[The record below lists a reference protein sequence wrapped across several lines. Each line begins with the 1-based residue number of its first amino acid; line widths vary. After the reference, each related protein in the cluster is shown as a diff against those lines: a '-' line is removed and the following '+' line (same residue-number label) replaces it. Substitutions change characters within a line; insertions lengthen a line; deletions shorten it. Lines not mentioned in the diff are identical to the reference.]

1 MSRYTNMTV
10 FTVKLK
16 GTAERMP
23 SIILKRIQDVI
34 NSLSNERVCM
44 KFGQFFAEILKS
56 EYQKI
61 SLWSPY

>member
-16 GTAERMP
+16 GTAERIP
-23 SIILKRIQDVI
+23 SIILKRVQNVI

-44 KFGQFFAEILKS
+44 KFG
-56 EYQKI
+56 
-61 SLWSPY
+61 